1 MTNSVPE
8 KTFGLDLGDRWSFVF
23 GLDHEGEQI
32 DRKRVRTRKKDLKKY
47 FEKHRGCRVALE
59 VGNQSGWVSRLLQDL
74 DCEVYVA
81 NSRQIPAVT
90 HAVRKSDYRDAE
102 MLARLARF
110 DPELLK
116 AIRHRGE
123 DDQRNLVK
131 INAREQLV
139 RSRSRLVNAVRG
151 HSKQFGV
158 RIKKCT
164 TRSFA
169 RVARQM
175 LPEELQEA
183 LEELLVS
190 IQALS
195 NQIDRYDREIHRLC
209 VEEYPET
216 GVLLQI
222 RGVGELTALAFVLV
236 MQSPDYFPTNRKAGP
251 YLGLVPGR
259 RQSGDSDPE
268 LRISKAGNGL
278 LRRLLVQCG
287 NYILGPFGMD
297 CDLRRHGEKVK
308 ARGGKW
314 ARKKAVVAVARKLA
328 VLMLRLW
335 RTGEVYEP
343 LYNAQRAEAA

>member
-1 MTNSVPE
+1 MENSVPE
-8 KTFGLDLGDRWSFVF
+8 KTFGFDLGDRWSLVL
-23 GLDHEGEQI
+23 GLDGEGEEI
-32 DRKRVRTRKKDLKKY
+32 ERKRIRTRKKDVKKH
-47 FEKHRGCRVALE
+47 FEQHPGSRVALE
-59 VGNQSGWVSRLLQDL
+59 AGTHSGWVSRLLKKL
-74 DCEVYVA
+74 GCEVYVA

-110 DPELLK
+110 DPKLLK

-123 DDQRNLVK
+123 EQQRDLVK
-131 INAREQLV
+131 LRAREQLV
-139 RSRSRLVNAVRG
+139 QSRSRLVNSVRG
-151 HSKQFGV
+151 HGKQFGV

-164 TRSFA
+164 TRSFPG
-169 RVARQM
+169 VARQS
-175 LPEELQEA
+175 LTEELKEA
-183 LEELLVS
+183 VGGLLVS

-195 NQIDRYDREIHRLC
+195 DQIDRYDREIRRLC
-209 VEEYPET
+209 EEEYPET

-236 MQSPDYFPTNRKAGP
+236 MQSPEYFRTNRQAGP
-251 YLGLVPGR
+251 YLGLVPGL
-259 RQSGDSDPE
+259 RQSGDSNPE

-287 NYILGPFGMD
+287 NYILGPFGQD
-297 CDLRRHGEKVK
+297 CDLRRHGEKRL

-314 ARKKAVVAVARKLA
+314 ARKRAVVAVARKLA